1 MGAGPR
7 IHTNNLALGFDT
19 GRTTVDNNTFSYS
32 NFLGEPTVNYT
43 SDSASQGGWGGNFSV
58 LDSSKKKFKLTVNN
72 FNGSAGS
79 GQGWRAFTWDLRA
92 YAGQS
97 VTISA
102 TVKVPDLS
110 PGTFAWIMMGQTNT
124 HTSNASGAGMYLG
137 YSAASERVQKSTTT
151 TEHITWSGTLGN
163 SGTASQPSGHV
174 GFTLWYN
181 GGTSG
186 IDSYV
191 EVSNVQIEL
200 KSHETPFVNG
210 TRSDTTALKDLARNC
225 TIDIDSMSFDSAANM
240 EFDGTDD
247 IIDVTGFTQPSNP
260 NVYTAE
266 AVLKLDTHNSDTNLG
281 SLIINNY
288 SSLHGWIFYLK
299 GPNGN
304 LGIRHHYNGTSGAY
318 DLVYNTAINTG
329 EWYHLVA
336 TDDGVTVRLYINGS
350 QVTFTSSQTGT
361 NYSGQPKIGAWS
373 ASGSARIDGQM
384 PITRIYNKTLSASEV
399 NSNYEAYKSRFN
411 LS

>member
-7 IHTNNLALGFDT
+7 IHTDGLALGFDT
-19 GRTTVDNNTFSYS
+19 GRTTVDDNTFNYS

-43 SDSASQGGWGGNFSV
+43 TDTPSQGGWTGTQSV
-58 LDSSKKKFKLTVNN
+58 LDSSRKKFRFNVSN
-72 FNGSAGS
+72 FSANPGA
-79 GQGWRAFTWDLRA
+79 GWRSFTWDLRA
-92 YAGQS
+92 YTGQS

-102 TVKVPDLS
+102 TVEVPDLS
-110 PGTFAWIMMGQTNT
+110 PGTFAWVMMGQGNT
-124 HTSNASGAGMYLG
+124 HTNTSGAGGYMG
-137 YSAASERVQKSTTT
+137 YSAASERVQKTTT
-151 TEHITWSGTLGN
+151 TKEHITWSGTLGN
-163 SGTASQPSGHV
+163 SGTASSPSGHV
-174 GFTLWYN
+174 GFTVWYN
-181 GGTSG
+181 NGVPGVN
-186 IDSYV
+186 SYI
-191 EVSNVQIEL
+191 EVSDVQIEL
-200 KSHETPFVNG
+200 KSHETPFING

-225 TIDIDSMSFDSAANM
+225 TIDLDSMSFDSAANM
-240 EFDGTDD
+240 EFDGSDD

-260 NVYTAE
+260 NIYTAE

-299 GPNGN
+299 GPSGK

-336 TDDGVTVRLYINGS
+336 TDDNVTVRLYINGN
-350 QVTFTSSQTGT
+350 QVASTSSVTAT

-384 PITRIYNKTLSASEV
+384 PITRIYNKTLTASEI
-399 NSNYEAYKSRFN
+399 NSNYEAYKNRFN

>member
-7 IHTNNLALGFDT
+7 IHRDGLALGFDT
-19 GRTTVDNNTFSYS
+19 GRTTVDDNTFNYS

-43 SDSASQGGWGGNFSV
+43 TDTPSQGGWTGTQSV
-58 LDSSKKKFKLTVNN
+58 LDSSRKKFRFNVSN
-72 FNGSAGS
+72 FSANP
-79 GQGWRAFTWDLRA
+79 GQGWRSFTWDLRA
-92 YAGQS
+92 YTGQS

-102 TVKVPDLS
+102 TVEVPDLS
-110 PGTFAWIMMGQTNT
+110 PGTFAWVMMGQGNTSTNT
-124 HTSNASGAGMYLG
+124 SGAGGYMG
-137 YSAASERVQKSTTT
+137 YSAASERVQKTTT
-151 TEHITWSGTLGN
+151 AKEHITWSGTLGN

-174 GFTLWYN
+174 GFTVWYN
-181 GGTSG
+181 NGVPGVNSF
-186 IDSYV
+186 I
-191 EVSNVQIEL
+191 EVSDVQIEL

-210 TRSDTTALKDLARNC
+210 TRSDTTSLKDLTRNC
-225 TIDIDSMSFDSAANM
+225 TVDIDSMSFDSAANM
-240 EFDGTDD
+240 EFDGSDD

-260 NVYTAE
+260 NIYTAE

-299 GPNGN
+299 GPSGK

-336 TDDGVTVRLYINGS
+336 TDDSITVRLYINGT
-350 QVTFTSSQTGT
+350 QVTSTSSVTAT

-399 NSNYEAYKSRFN
+399 NINYEAYKNRFN